1 MKTLI
6 NFTKLNNYF
15 LLEFVS
21 KICEIFCLILE
32 CYKLFGLILE
42 CYKIFGLILECYK
55 IFGLILKSNM
65 K

>member
-6 NFTKLNNYF
+6 NFTKLNKYF
-15 LLEFVS
+15 LLEFVA
-21 KICEIFCLILE
+21 KICEI
-32 CYKLFGLILE
+32 FGLILE